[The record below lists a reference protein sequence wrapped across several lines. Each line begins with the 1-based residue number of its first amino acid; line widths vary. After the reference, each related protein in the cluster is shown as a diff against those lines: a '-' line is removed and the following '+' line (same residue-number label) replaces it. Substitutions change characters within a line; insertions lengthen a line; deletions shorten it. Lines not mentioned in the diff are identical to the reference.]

1 MTVTRDSD
9 LDARAGP
16 GPLGPAA
23 GTDANLAAALSASL
37 SGKLSELNWGFPSH
51 FIKSTKVL
59 MATPG
64 TVTRRRRLGYHDHK
78 PDSEKSRTRQE
89 Q

>member
-64 TVTRRRRLGYHDHK
+64 TRRRRLGYHDHK